1 MTNLSTNKRKR
12 YHKDCRKQPY
22 SEFARIHLALGFA
35 ETAHAKPSGQKKL
48 IMGNKGSS
56 PVNNGQ
62 LTKKG
67 TFLNCA
73 CAKGK
78 EETDGVATSRGRV
91 TKLTEEEWAAV
102 KAGRVHC
109 DNAKQPS
116 LFAEELLSNSVT
128 DNKKVNSNTESK
140 ASNGHSQNGSSD
152 TAPNKKKDRSKQEE
166 SEKSNTSDSKTED
179 PFQNLRFKVGD
190 RVRCV
195 CSRYGNK
202 YEAGS
207 VIKIGFRE
215 KDWPLSKP
223 TAPYQGLK
231 HITY

>member
-1 MTNLSTNKRKR
+1 
-12 YHKDCRKQPY
+12 
-22 SEFARIHLALGFA
+22 
-35 ETAHAKPSGQKKL
+35 
-48 IMGNKGSS
+48 MGNKGSS
-56 PVNNGQ
+56 PSGNTSNGQ

-78 EETDGVATSRGRV
+78 EETDGVANSRGRV

-109 DNAKQPS
+109 DNQQKQPN
-116 LFAEELLSNSVT
+116 LLAEELLSSSGT
-128 DNKKVNSNTESK
+128 DSNKAHTKSEIKV
-140 ASNGHSQNGSSD
+140 SNGHSHSGASD
-152 TAPNKKKDRSKQEE
+152 ILTIKKKNRSRADESDDRC
-166 SEKSNTSDSKTED
+166 TLDSKPED
-179 PFQNLRFKVGD
+179 RLENLRFKVGD

-202 YEAGS
+202 HEAGS

-215 KDWPLSKP
+215 KDWPASKP
-223 TAPYQGLK
+223 TAPYQGSQAAYNG
-231 HITY
+231 TNS